1 MSQTSE
7 TLIPGNKAAFGCVAG
22 IQTCLAAMRATSHP
36 AWAALS
42 TSGLRTLDLPKD
54 VRDVIVLADGDD
66 LARRQ
71 RVTAHGGGTGRGAE
85 CASLGRL
92 KGMDFHRLL
101 RNRMRLDCGPRT
113 SPPSM
118 DTMNNVFLF
127 REQSHPRT
135 GSLMLSN
142 ARRERGIVSLGSFQV
157 NCVL

>member
-1 MSQTSE
+1 
-7 TLIPGNKAAFGCVAG
+7 
-22 IQTCLAAMRATSHP
+22 MRATSHP

-92 KGMDFHRLL
+92 TGMDFHGLL

-113 SPPSM
+113 SPAEYGYY
-118 DTMNNVFLF
+118 
-127 REQSHPRT
+127 EQRF
-135 GSLMLSN
+135 SLP
-142 ARRERGIVSLGSFQV
+142 
-157 NCVL
+157 